1 MFAVGHMA
9 IAYLLGKSS
18 GKLLH
23 VSPNVPLLLV
33 LSILPDLDILFGAS
47 FHRGPTHS
55 VIMALIVFLPALYF
69 YGKRAVPYLLALA
82 SHAVIADLLIGGD
95 IMLFWPLSTAKISL
109 PAPFPVISI
118 TSPVNVALEFTL
130 FIVATI
136 VMLKTKD
143 IRTFFQKHLSN
154 LLLAI
159 PVLTVLLP
167 TFIGYPLSVPA
178 LLVIPHL
185 FYLIVFSIAVLLGM
199 PPAFKMV
206 LNLANKQ
213 HKQRSPDTSTKT

>member
-1 MFAVGHMA
+1 MMKTMKSKTGRIIKVFPDK
-9 IAYLLGKSS
+9 GKALVE
-18 GKLLH
+18 GLNIVKRH
-23 VSPNVPLLLV
+23 TKPNRKNQQ
-33 LSILPDLDILFGAS
+33 G
-47 FHRGPTHS
+47 G
-55 VIMALIVFLPALYF
+55 IVQ
-69 YGKRAVPYLLALA
+69 KE
-82 SHAVIADLLIGGD
+82 
-95 IMLFWPLSTAKISL
+95 
-109 PAPFPVISI
+109 API
-118 TSPVNVALEFTL
+118 
-130 FIVATI
+130 
-136 VMLKTKD
+136 
-143 IRTFFQKHLSN
+143 HLSN